1 MSCHTF
7 KLSLNANYY
16 MKAMK
21 PTVDAIPI
29 AHQMHSVTRSR
40 RQGDALGVGEPSDDS
55 TEHTVPLVSVLALAL
70 VLNNSSTHCTSNH
83 AS

>member
-1 MSCHTF
+1 
-7 KLSLNANYY
+7 

-21 PTVDAIPI
+21 LTIDAIPI
-29 AHQMHSVTRSR
+29 AHQMHCVTRSR

-55 TEHTVPLVSVLALAL
+55 TEHIVPLVSVMALEL
-70 VLNNSSTHCTSNH
+70 VLNNSSTHCTSNQ